1 MNQYSI
7 AKIKMNKPQFST
19 VSLHSQH
26 ADKNSG
32 SLMLRYRKPAFF
44 TFLIFIIF
52 STGCA
57 ASVVSKPRQE
67 ASSKEPL
74 SLAQAT
80 QVDVPVVLAA
90 RFKIKPEKRNLF
102 LQLAKATLEPTR
114 SETGSISYSF
124 YEESA
129 VPNSFIYFEEWK
141 SREALAEHLKTSYTQ
156 RLLKQFPNMLD
167 GEPNI
172 RVYDIKSLTYGLGEG
187 M

>member
-1 MNQYSI
+1 
-7 AKIKMNKPQFST
+7 
-19 VSLHSQH
+19 
-26 ADKNSG
+26 
-32 SLMLRYRKPAFF
+32 MLRYRKQAFF
-44 TFLIFIIF
+44 TFLIFTVF

-57 ASVVSKPRQE
+57 ASVVSEPTQDT
-67 ASSKEPL
+67 SPKETQN
-74 SLAQAT
+74 LAQST
-80 QVDVPVVLAA
+80 QIDVPVVLAA

-114 SETGSISYSF
+114 AEKGVISYSF

-141 SREALAEHLKTSYTQ
+141 SREALAEHLKTPYTQ

-172 RVYDIKSLTYGLGEG
+172 RVYDIKSLTYGLSEG

>member
-1 MNQYSI
+1 
-7 AKIKMNKPQFST
+7 MNKPQFST

-26 ADKNSG
+26 TGKNSG
-32 SLMLRYRKPAFF
+32 SLMLRYRKQAFF
-44 TFLIFIIF
+44 TFLLFTIF

-57 ASVVSKPRQE
+57 ASVVSKPIQE
-67 ASSKEPL
+67 VSPKETQKI
-74 SLAQAT
+74 AQAPP
-80 QVDVPVVLAA
+80 VDVPVVLAA
-90 RFKIKPEKRNLF
+90 RFKIKPGKRNLF

-114 SETGSISYSF
+114 VEKGSISYSF
-124 YEESA
+124 YEESS

-141 SREALAEHLKTSYTQ
+141 SREALAEHLKTPYTQ

>member
-1 MNQYSI
+1 MKQ
-7 AKIKMNKPQFST
+7 PQVPAFRS
-19 VSLHSQH
+19 HSRH
-26 ADKNSG
+26 ACQNSG
-32 SLMLRYRKPAFF
+32 SLKLGYRKKAFF
-44 TFLIFIIF
+44 VLLLFTVL

-67 ASSKEPL
+67 TSPKEPP
-74 SLAQAT
+74 SLAQAP

-90 RFKIKPEKRNLF
+90 RFKIKPGKRSLF
-102 LQLAKATLEPTR
+102 LQLAKGTLGPTR
-114 SETGSISYSF
+114 GEKGSISYSF
-124 YEESA
+124 YEESS

-141 SREALAEHLKTSYTQ
+141 SREALAEHLKTPYTQ

>member
-1 MNQYSI
+1 MRKNPVSAFNFHSI
-7 AKIKMNKPQFST
+7 DAI
-19 VSLHSQH
+19 
-26 ADKNSG
+26 KNSG
-32 SLMLRYRKPAFF
+32 LFRLRYRKQAFSVLLIF
-44 TFLIFIIF
+44 TFF
-52 STGCA
+52 STGCVT
-57 ASVVSKPRQE
+57 SVTSKPIQE
-67 ASSKEPL
+67 ISPKVTRN
-74 SLAQAT
+74 LAQAT

-114 SETGSISYSF
+114 AEKGVISYSF
-124 YEESA
+124 YEESS

-141 SREALAEHLKTSYTQ
+141 SREALAEHLKTPYTQ
-156 RLLKQFPNMLD
+156 RLIQQFPDMLD